1 MSGDRGLSCM
11 GFLDDCWW
19 QLFGVYVPDVLLRK
33 TSRDSRN
40 SKLNEISSAWRNK
53 SVTDLWAQYFSSF
66 KLNFPKNFYSFHES
80 NPSIRIWFWFRQD
93 VQSQSIN
100 PLYIYTGMSYL
111 FFPARCVLQ
120 RNFRFWL
127 RGVMHTTEFD
137 SMVCRTPCSLRG
149 IMHIKNRDSALWCAK
164 DSRTIEHSSSHKI
177 S

>member
-1 MSGDRGLSCM
+1 MLGETKVSQIFELNIFPPSNLIFQFI
-11 GFLDDCWW
+11 FLIF
-19 QLFGVYVPDVLLRK
+19 QRIFKALANPP
-33 TSRDSRN
+33 RDFPP
-40 SKLNEISSAWRNK
+40 
-53 SVTDLWAQYFSSF
+53 SV
-66 KLNFPKNFYSFHES
+66 FHES